1 MPSQPPRYRPPG
13 WKPGKPWARPG
24 LFVKDKR
31 KRGRAG
37 MRDRA
42 QVLAEEPLCR
52 LCLEMGLEV
61 ASDVVDHKIPLAWG
75 GTDDRE
81 NKQGLCNPCH
91 DEKSKA
97 ERAFTRRRKIEDFD

>member
-1 MPSQPPRYRPPG
+1 M
-13 WKPGKPWARPG
+13 
-24 LFVKDKR
+24 KDNR

-52 LCLEMGLEV
+52 LCLEKGLEV

-75 GTDDRE
+75 GTDDRG

-91 DEKSKA
+91 EEKSKA
-97 ERAFTRRRKIEDFD
+97 ERAFTRRR